1 MLATVAETL
10 KSQFGRIPSERI
22 LVGYSGGADST
33 SLLHVL
39 SELGCDVVAA
49 HLHHGQRPEADEE
62 ESRCVTFCDR
72 LGVPIV
78 TARGDVPRMASELKI
93 GLEEAGRR
101 ARYAF
106 FQEAAHQTGCD
117 LIATGH
123 TLDDHIESVLLH
135 FARGSGL
142 RGLGG
147 IQVLQDGLL
156 RPILAIRRR
165 ETRAYCVER
174 GFWFHDDPANDDET
188 FSRVRIRNRVVPEF
202 ESINSGFLKSLQRL
216 AQIAHEEDSLLD
228 SIAAGAL
235 ERNERDFNGPLQF
248 LTNDCE
254 IMLDRN
260 GLSSLPTPLLR
271 RGLRLVA
278 RTLGA
283 ETEFDSLERMSQAI
297 RRREDGSET
306 LPGGQIVVEW
316 HGELVHCRQIEVE
329 GPTRFPLQPEGIT
342 ESPVFGWEI
351 EVTKSARIPPTSGR
365 TDLEIVIAA
374 DAIRYPFSLRS
385 VEPGDR
391 MDPLGFHGT
400 RKLSDLMAESKLTLA
415 ARRRL
420 PIIQDMAGIVWVPGV
435 CVANRV
441 KLMGSE
447 QQALTLRF
455 GPIRTRLSDR
465 EETTAR
471 S

>member
-10 KSQFGRIPSERI
+10 KSHFGRIPTERI

-39 SELGCDVVAA
+39 YELGCDLVAA

-62 ESRCVTFCDR
+62 EARCIAFCEQI
-72 LGVPIV
+72 GVPIV
-78 TARGDVPRMASELKI
+78 TARGDIPRMATELKI

-106 FQEAAHQTGCD
+106 FQEASHQTGCD

-147 IQVLQDGLL
+147 IQVLTDGLL
-156 RPILAIRRR
+156 RPMLGVRRN
-165 ETRAYCVER
+165 ETRSYCLDK
-174 GFWFHDDPANDDET
+174 GLWFHDDPANDDEA
-188 FSRVRIRNRVVPEF
+188 FARVRVRNRVVPEL
-202 ESINSGFLKSLQRL
+202 ESINGGFLKSLQRL
-216 AQIAHEEDSLLD
+216 ARIAHEEDGLLD

-235 ERNERDFNGPLQF
+235 ERNERPFNGPLQF
-248 LTNDCE
+248 VTNDCE
-254 IMLDRN
+254 IMLDRD
-260 GLSSLPTPLLR
+260 GLASLPNPLLR

-283 ETEFDSLERMSQAI
+283 ETEFDSLERMSQGI
-297 RRREDGSET
+297 RGRDDGSET
-306 LPGGQIVVEW
+306 LPGGQVVVEW
-316 HGELVHCRQIEVE
+316 HGELVHCRHTEVE
-329 GPTRFPLQPEGIT
+329 GPTRFPLQNEGIT

-351 EVTKSARIPPTSGR
+351 EVTQSVSARTSGAR
-365 TDLEIVIAA
+365 TDLEVVVAS
-374 DAIRYPFSLRS
+374 DALRYPLSLRS
-385 VEPGDR
+385 AEPGDR
-391 MDPLGFHGT
+391 MDPLGFDGT
-400 RKLSDLMAESKLTLA
+400 RKLSDLMAEAKLTLA
-415 ARRRL
+415 ARRRM

-441 KLMGSE
+441 KLTGSE
-447 QQALTLRF
+447 QHALTLRF